1 VGEKSEARLDKMTML
16 AFGDTVLLRSMRTRH
31 TMSNAGAL
39 KISVETMILTPPV
52 RLN

>member
-39 KISVETMILTPPV
+39 KISMETMILTPQSD
-52 RLN
+52 